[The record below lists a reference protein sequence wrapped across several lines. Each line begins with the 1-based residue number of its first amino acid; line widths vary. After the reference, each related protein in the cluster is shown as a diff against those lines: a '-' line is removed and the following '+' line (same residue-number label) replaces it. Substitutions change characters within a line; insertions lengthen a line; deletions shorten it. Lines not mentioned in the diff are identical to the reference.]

1 MPLGAAVELG
11 VRFHHEEKK
20 ICLDQVLQK
29 PASQKTRGEQSPG
42 GSWAYDPSRV
52 DMSSNASPKSVA
64 GLKSWIQY
72 RKVEEKETHAGSS
85 EKTVEESEP
94 ELQFRLEIER
104 EVNNERDANLS
115 YRSRLSNEPLT
126 PTGKKHFA
134 ERF

>member
-1 MPLGAAVELG
+1 
-11 VRFHHEEKK
+11 
-20 ICLDQVLQK
+20 
-29 PASQKTRGEQSPG
+29 
-42 GSWAYDPSRV
+42 
-52 DMSSNASPKSVA
+52 MSSNASPKSVA

-85 EKTVEESEP
+85 EKTAEAESEP

-104 EVNNERDANLS
+104 EVNNERDASLS

-126 PTGKKHFA
+126 PTGKKRFA